1 MMEIDNDD
9 KEHNKL
15 WCIGTNQD
23 YEKEY
28 LRLTGV
34 YIIVFISMKVF
45 SFSL

>member
-1 MMEIDNDD
+1 MEMDNEEQ
-9 KEHNKL
+9 EHKKL

-34 YIIVFISMKVF
+34 
-45 SFSL
+45 SFFETLT